1 VQVTKKKNKFKLGL
15 FYLIFLFF
23 IFFALDIA
31 CQYIIKSTFNISIY
45 DEDYLDKKSVFYKDN
60 QSKYYVHPYFG
71 LASIGDKK
79 YTTSGIA
86 SDYLFHSV
94 TLSPKKNDIKVLLL
108 GGSVAAFLSNNIEK
122 SEVTQEQEF
131 NTVFAN
137 TLNSHFGVD
146 HFSVYNASILGGKQP
161 QQFFKLMYLE
171 LVGFKPDIVINVDGF
186 NELALTLSDNFD
198 AKLPA
203 VYPRQHN
210 RAISRT
216 ALDNQCGDYS
226 NNFVKSNSKIAI
238 IELVGLIVINNC
250 HKEIT
255 VSPTDVPY
263 WAENN
268 SRSYSQYVDESV
280 KIWTKSSNQIF
291 DFLKPKQISYIHVL
305 QPNQYQLDS
314 KPLSEKEKIEY
325 LSFPYY
331 GDHITKN
338 YHLLSDDLIKSDN
351 FTDLRLIFKNEKRT
365 VYADHCCHLNALG
378 NSLLAKKI
386 ISSNEDLFKEL
397 LH

>member
-1 VQVTKKKNKFKLGL
+1 MQATKLKKKIKLGL
-15 FYLIFLFF
+15 FYLLFLSF
-23 IFFALDIA
+23 IFFAMDMT
-31 CQYIIKSTFNISIY
+31 CQYIIKTTFNISIY
-45 DEDYLDKKSVFYKDN
+45 DEDYLEKKSVFYKDK
-60 QSKYYVHPYFG
+60 QLKYFVHPYFG

-79 YTTSGIA
+79 YKPEGIA
-86 SDYLFHSV
+86 NDYLFHSV
-94 TLSPKKNDIKVLLL
+94 ALSAKKNDIKVLLL
-108 GGSVAAFLSNNIEK
+108 GGSVAAFLSNNITKNEIA
-122 SEVTQEQEF
+122 QDQEF

-137 TLNSHFGVD
+137 TLNTHFGVN

-161 QQFFKLMYLE
+161 QQVFKLMYLD

-216 ALDNQCGDYS
+216 ALDNECGDYS
-226 NNFVKSNSKIAI
+226 NYFVKSNSKIAI

-263 WAENN
+263 WAEKN
-268 SRSYSQYVDESV
+268 SKSYPQYVDESV
-280 KIWTKSSNQIF
+280 KIWAKSSNQIF
-291 DFLKPKQISYIHVL
+291 DFLKPKKIGYIHVL
-305 QPNQYQLDS
+305 QPNQYQLNS

-338 YHLLSDDLIKSDN
+338 YHLLSNDLIKSDN

-365 VYADHCCHLNALG
+365 VYADHCCHLNKLG
-378 NSLLAKKI
+378 NSLLAEKI
-386 ISSNEDLFKEL
+386 ISSNEDLFKRL